1 MRELEK
7 LRNAIDA
14 YYPIDNETW
23 NKGESLITIKDCKK
37 GDILVKE
44 GDREDKVYFLLSG
57 ISRNYFVANDKEFT
71 IDFHFEG
78 DFVTGYYSLITGEP
92 SLITIELLSEAK
104 VAILPFNLLKEG
116 YSTSVSAANFGRI
129 IAELQYVKRLR
140 KEMDLM
146 SLSAEERYLKL
157 MSFKPE
163 MSSKIS
169 VKHISSYLGIQ
180 PESLSRIR
188 KNHNVKV

>member
-1 MRELEK
+1 MNELTK
-7 LRNAIDA
+7 LKEAIMAFYPLDA
-14 YYPIDNETW
+14 DAW
-23 NKGESLITIKDCKK
+23 NRVEPAITLKSFKK
-37 GDILVKE
+37 GHFLVNE
-44 GDREDKVYFLLSG
+44 GDKEDKIYFLVSG
-57 ISRNYFVANDKEFT
+57 ISRNFFVKNDKEFT

-92 SLITIELLSEAK
+92 SLISVELITDAQ
-104 VAILPFNLLKEG
+104 VAIMPFSLIKEG
-116 YSTSVSAANFGRI
+116 YTNSVKAANLGRV
-129 IAELQYVKRLR
+129 IAEMQYVKRLK

-157 MSFKPE
+157 MDFKPE
-163 MSSKIS
+163 MSKKIS

-188 KNHNVKV
+188 KNHT